1 VPVHE
6 LSLAPGLLLSMPHL
20 IDPNFTRA
28 VVLMIEHNDEGSFG
42 LIINQPSDM
51 TVTSLLQ
58 VLDIDWEGDEQAVV
72 WTGGPVMPTSGW
84 VLHEPTGIIGKGA
97 SDLQT
102 GLETGG
108 TVDIAEGVSL
118 STSPAK
124 LRVLAAEPPCRT
136 RFLLG
141 YAGWGPG
148 QLAEEMTRGSW
159 LHADIDPELI
169 FETPAERMWESA
181 LRKLGVDP
189 EAIVQSRGVH

>member
-1 VPVHE
+1 VSVRE

-42 LIINQPSDM
+42 LIINQPSEM
-51 TVTSLLQ
+51 SVASLLQ
-58 VLDIDWEGDEQAVV
+58 VLDIDWAGDEAAVV

-84 VLHEPTGIIGKGA
+84 VLHEPTAIIGKGA
-97 SDLQT
+97 ADLQT
-102 GLETGG
+102 GLEKGG
-108 TVDIAEGVSL
+108 TVDIADGVSL

-124 LRVLAAEPPCRT
+124 LRTIAAEPPRRT

-159 LHADIDPELI
+159 LHADADPELI
-169 FETPAERMWESA
+169 FDTPADRMWDRA